1 MAQPYESY
9 KSAAES
15 RARETQDTL
24 HQLKQK
30 AGDMA
35 DTVADEGAKA
45 MRAAGEKAEDAF
57 AATKRFVQDQPYVA
71 IGAVVVAAC
80 AMGALWKLSSS
91 SRRDPAL
98 LDRLTDYVEPGYRA
112 LRRRI

>member
-1 MAQPYESY
+1 MAQSY
-9 KSAAES
+9 QSYQNAADA
-15 RARETQDTL
+15 RARESQDTL

-35 DTVADEGAKA
+35 DQVAEEGAKA
-45 MRAAGEKAEDAF
+45 MKAAGDKAEDAF

-80 AMGALWKLSSS
+80 ALGALWKLSSG
-91 SRRDPAL
+91 RRDPAL
-98 LDRLTDYVEPGYRA
+98 LDRLSEYVEPGYRA

>member
-1 MAQPYESY
+1 MAQSY
-9 KSAAES
+9 QSYQNAADA
-15 RARETQDTL
+15 RARENEDTL

-35 DTVADEGAKA
+35 DTVAEEGAKA

-57 AATKRFVQDQPYVA
+57 SATKKFVQDQPYVA

-80 AMGALWKLSSS
+80 AWGALWRLSSA
-91 SRRDPAL
+91 RRDPAL
-98 LDRLTDYVEPGYRA
+98 LDRLSEYVEPGYRA